1 MSMTSSELA
10 DSSNRYRFLADA
22 MPQIVWTAKPDGN
35 LDYYNKRWF
44 DYTGMTIEQTKD
56 WGWKHV
62 VHPDD
67 LQNCVE
73 RWTRAFKTGCDY
85 EVEYRFKRAL
95 DGAYR
100 WHLGRA
106 FALRNE
112 ENQIVQWVGTCTDID
127 DQKRARSELE
137 RRVTERTAELDG
149 ARVKF
154 QAVLDAATQV
164 SIIAT
169 DTAGLITV
177 FNRGAEQMLGYT
189 SEEMVGKQSPA
200 IIHLE
205 TEVARQGSGADRGN
219 RQAGTR
225 FRYLRREGP

>member
-1 MSMTSSELA
+1 
-10 DSSNRYRFLADA
+10 

-73 RWTRAFKTGCDY
+73 RWTKTFTTGCDY

-112 ENQIVQWVGTCTDID
+112 ENQIVQWVGTSTDID
-127 DQKRARSELE
+127 DQKRARYELE
-137 RRVTERTAELDG
+137 RRVTEGNTELAG
-149 ARVKF
+149 AKEKF
-154 QAVLDAATQV
+154 QTVLDAATQV
-164 SIIAT
+164 SIIAIDRRRT
-169 DTAGLITV
+169 HHGL
-177 FNRGAEQMLGYT
+177 
-189 SEEMVGKQSPA
+189 
-200 IIHLE
+200 
-205 TEVARQGSGADRGN
+205 
-219 RQAGTR
+219 
-225 FRYLRREGP
+225 